1 MANGRKWQNGKM
13 IENGKLVENGK
24 SGENGEIVKNGKMA
38 KVKNGNTVENG
49 NMVKNGK
56 MVENGKSGK
65 AGLTDSYRTPVMS
78 TSRQMRNLFL
88 LSPVKCVAL
97 PRSTIFAVKTGP
109 DFAIVGGA
117 RSKHAAMER
126 NFQTSGLSRYFAVFN
141 FRDRIWIKP
150 TAEKPVLA
158 V

>member
-1 MANGRKWQNGKM
+1 MEKLSKMAKW
-13 IENGKLVENGK
+13 
-24 SGENGEIVKNGKMA
+24 SKMA
-38 KVKNGNTVENG
+38 KV
-49 NMVKNGK
+49 
-56 MVENGKSGK
+56 
-65 AGLTDSYRTPVMS
+65 GLTDSYGTPVMS

-88 LSPVKCVAL
+88 LYPVKCVAL
-97 PRSTIFAVKTGP
+97 PRSTIFPVKTGP

-126 NFQTSGLSRYFAVFN
+126 NFQTSGLTRNFAVFN
-141 FRDRIWIKP
+141 FCDRIWIKP